1 MCYNQK
7 GGIVVEVPW
16 MPPESRRFLLLTTR
30 LHDWHLAKGAKM
42 APFAGYEM
50 PISYPTGAV
59 EEHLNCRRSV
69 GLFDIDHMGQ
79 VEVSGPGADAFV
91 SGLVS
96 ARVLDMAD
104 GDARYSLLL
113 DDKGLVLDDLF
124 VYRLPGRWW
133 IVVNA
138 SNRASDVQWMRERA
152 PKGVLVDDRS
162 DDTYMIAVQG
172 PRAIELLCAV
182 GGKVAGLAS
191 GAGLL
196 RRFTAGEIG
205 VGGTKTLFGRTGYTG
220 EDGGELFF
228 PADRALEVWE
238 LLIAE
243 GGRRGIET
251 VPIGLAARDSLRFE
265 AGMPLHGHEISP
277 SINPIEA
284 GFKWA
289 CDFEKD
295 FIGKVALQA
304 IVASGP
310 KRRLVGLDVTG
321 GVPREGC
328 AVLTPLGAPV
338 GVCVAG
344 MFCPSVKKYAAN
356 AFILPE
362 FSKVGTVTAV
372 SIRDKPREA
381 VVVKRPLYVPA
392 YRR

>member
-1 MCYNQK
+1 MKRHGFRAN
-7 GGIVVEVPW
+7 
-16 MPPESRRFLLLTTR
+16 SRRFLLLTTR
-30 LHDWHLAKGAKM
+30 LHDWHLAKGAKL
-42 APFAGYEM
+42 APFAGYDM
-50 PISYPTGAV
+50 PISYPTGAI
-59 EEHLNCRRSV
+59 EEHLICRRSV

-113 DDKGLVLDDLF
+113 DEKGLVLDDLF

-138 SNRASDVQWMRERA
+138 SNRATDVQWMRARA
-152 PKGVLVDDRS
+152 PKGVVVDDRS

-172 PRAIELLCAV
+172 PRAIELLGAV
-182 GGKVAGLAS
+182 GEGGAGLAGRIS
-191 GAGLL
+191 DL

-205 VGGTKTLFGRTGYTG
+205 VGGTKALFGRTGYTG

-228 PADRALEVWE
+228 PADHALEVWE

-243 GGRRGIET
+243 GRKRGIET

-277 SINPIEA
+277 SINAIEA

-289 CDFEKD
+289 CDFEKE
-295 FIGKVALQA
+295 FIGKAALQA
-304 IVASGP
+304 IVAAGP

-328 AVLTPLGAPV
+328 AVLTPQGAPA

-344 MFCPSVKKYAAN
+344 MFCPSVKKYVAN
-356 AFILPE
+356 AFVFPE

-381 VVVKRPLYVPA
+381 IVVKRPLYVPA